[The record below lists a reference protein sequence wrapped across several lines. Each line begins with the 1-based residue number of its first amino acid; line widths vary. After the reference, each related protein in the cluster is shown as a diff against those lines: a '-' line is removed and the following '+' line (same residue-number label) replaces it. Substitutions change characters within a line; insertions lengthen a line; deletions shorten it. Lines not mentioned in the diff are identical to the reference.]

1 MAQNIPDLLTVSL
14 HTEGHTNTTDL
25 QLATNTCGQPAVDS
39 DGVVPS
45 SPLYLG
51 HLLHHSAHTVE
62 LPTAAIWGPVGD
74 VELTHLVGL
83 PGLHG
88 QEEEEEQIE
97 RGS

>member
-14 HTEGHTNTTDL
+14 DTEWHTNTTS
-25 QLATNTCGQPAVDS
+25 AIAGGQPAVDS

-51 HLLHHSAHTVE
+51 HLLHHTAHAVE
-62 LPTAAIWGPVGD
+62 LPTAAVWGPVGD

-83 PGLHG
+83 PCLHG